1 MGALST
7 KLDKAI
13 ALAAALEND
22 QLIRRL
28 GVEANECF
36 FWGTNAGPELMD

>member
-1 MGALST
+1 MSALST
-7 KLDKAI
+7 KLDK

-36 FWGTNAGPELMD
+36 FWGGAPAPNWWIEG